1 MHRAMRGFFPIVTVD
16 GEILELLMAD
26 GYLVE
31 IKSRSLN
38 LTSAYTNINCC
49 VIKFFSP
56 RGGGYSPIKVTG
68 LLVGNF
74 REHP

>member
-1 MHRAMRGFFPIVTVD
+1 
-16 GEILELLMAD
+16 MAD

-31 IKSRSLN
+31 IKSRSLS
-38 LTSAYTNINCC
+38 LTSGYTNINCC
-49 VIKFFSP
+49 VFKFFSP
-56 RGGGYSPIKVTG
+56 RGGGGYSPIKVTG